1 MYNTQEKLLEGGGG
15 GGGEKP
21 HNSEDEALLKA
32 FESLKNQKE
41 EVFLFS

>member
-1 MYNTQEKLLEGGGG
+1 MYNTQEKLLEG